1 MAVRAQDFQI
11 PKITHEEVN
20 ENRGVFVI
28 EPLDRGFGYTFGNSL
43 RRVLLSSLEGAAVT
57 SVKLEGVA
65 HEFTTLPGVREDVT
79 DIILNLKQ
87 LVCILHGESPE
98 VEVRLTKRG
107 EGIVTAADI
116 EAPAD
121 LEILNPELEIANLSS
136 KGRLEITL
144 TIGRGR
150 GYVPAEGNRGQAHTI
165 GVIPVDSM
173 FSPIRRVAYDV
184 EAARVGQRTD
194 YDKLILDVTTN
205 GSIDPKDAIA
215 QAAEILIR
223 QLAIFTDLEKMEG
236 FGEAR
241 RPRPSG
247 ADSVGVSLARG
258 MENFPI
264 EELELGV
271 RSYNCLKRVGI
282 ETIGDLVTKTEN
294 ELAAIPNFGKKSI
307 EEVKETLAAAR
318 PAPPR
323 RRGRQRRGG
332 VEADVRH
339 ERSGKKLGRD
349 SAHRKALYANLAGAL
364 IEHGRIKT
372 TVTKAKAV
380 KPIAEQMITLGRRG
394 DLHARRQAIAFLRS
408 RDVVHKLFAEVA
420 PRFEDRPGG
429 YSRIIRIGPRPGDAA
444 EMAYLEL
451 VDEEYVAKEREER
464 DAASPSAAVPRRGG
478 RGGARGARPRRSRSR
493 RRAEAEASRARAE
506 AEADEPAPRATSPR
520 PTTRGLDADADEGA
534 DDRRSRAPPTLRS
547 AERLREARAE
557 EPPADHGERDQLE
570 ARRRSPR

>member
-1 MAVRAQDFQI
+1 MAVRTSLMEFQI
-11 PKITHEEVN
+11 PRIVHEEV
-20 ENRGVFVI
+20 EDNRGVFVI

-57 SVKLEGVA
+57 SVKIEGVA

-98 VEVRLTKRG
+98 VEVRLAKRG
-107 EGIVTAADI
+107 ESVVTAADI

-150 GYVPAEGNRGQAHTI
+150 GYLPAEGNRGQAHTI

-173 FSPIRRVAYDV
+173 FSPINRVAYDV

-215 QAAEILIR
+215 EGAEILIR
-223 QLAIFTDLEKMEG
+223 QLAIFTDLERIEG
-236 FGEAR
+236 FGESA
-241 RPRPSG
+241 G
-247 ADSVGVSLARG
+247 AVDVGDAAVPSLAGG

-282 ETIGDLVTKTEN
+282 ETIGDLVTKSEN

-307 EEVKETLAAAR
+307 EEVKETLAQHGLGL
-318 PAPPR
+318 
-323 RRGRQRRGG
+323 RGSNG
-332 VEADVRH
+332 
-339 ERSGKKLGRD
+339 
-349 SAHRKALYANLAGAL
+349 
-364 IEHGRIKT
+364 
-372 TVTKAKAV
+372 
-380 KPIAEQMITLGRRG
+380 
-394 DLHARRQAIAFLRS
+394 
-408 RDVVHKLFAEVA
+408 AEV
-420 PRFEDRPGG
+420 
-429 YSRIIRIGPRPGDAA
+429 
-444 EMAYLEL
+444 
-451 VDEEYVAKEREER
+451 
-464 DAASPSAAVPRRGG
+464 
-478 RGGARGARPRRSRSR
+478 
-493 RRAEAEASRARAE
+493 
-506 AEADEPAPRATSPR
+506 
-520 PTTRGLDADADEGA
+520 
-534 DDRRSRAPPTLRS
+534 
-547 AERLREARAE
+547 
-557 EPPADHGERDQLE
+557 
-570 ARRRSPR
+570 

>member
-1 MAVRAQDFQI
+1 LAVRAQDFQI

-57 SVKLEGVA
+57 SVKIEGVA

-107 EGIVTAADI
+107 EGVVTAADI

-121 LEILNPELEIANLSS
+121 LEILNPDLEIANLSS

-173 FSPIRRVAYDV
+173 FSPINRVSYDV

-215 QAAEILIR
+215 EAAEILIR
-223 QLAIFTDLEKMEG
+223 QLAIFTDLEKIEG
-236 FGEAR
+236 FGESAAAGGD
-241 RPRPSG
+241 G
-247 ADSVGVSLARG
+247 AGDAALIPNAGG

-282 ETIGDLVTKTEN
+282 ETIGDLVTKSEN

-307 EEVKETLAAAR
+307 EEVKETLAQH
-318 PAPPR
+318 
-323 RRGRQRRGG
+323 GLTLRGG
-332 VEADVRH
+332 
-339 ERSGKKLGRD
+339 SNG
-349 SAHRKALYANLAGAL
+349 S
-364 IEHGRIKT
+364 
-372 TVTKAKAV
+372 
-380 KPIAEQMITLGRRG
+380 
-394 DLHARRQAIAFLRS
+394 
-408 RDVVHKLFAEVA
+408 
-420 PRFEDRPGG
+420 
-429 YSRIIRIGPRPGDAA
+429 
-444 EMAYLEL
+444 EL
-451 VDEEYVAKEREER
+451 
-464 DAASPSAAVPRRGG
+464 
-478 RGGARGARPRRSRSR
+478 
-493 RRAEAEASRARAE
+493 
-506 AEADEPAPRATSPR
+506 
-520 PTTRGLDADADEGA
+520 
-534 DDRRSRAPPTLRS
+534 
-547 AERLREARAE
+547 
-557 EPPADHGERDQLE
+557 
-570 ARRRSPR
+570 

>member
-1 MAVRAQDFQI
+1 MDFQV

-20 ENRGVFVI
+20 DNRGVFVI

-57 SVKLEGVA
+57 SVKIEGVA

-87 LVCILHGESPE
+87 LVCILHGDSPE

-107 EGIVTAADI
+107 EGAVTAADI

-121 LEILNPELEIANLSS
+121 LEILNPDLEIANLSS

-173 FSPIRRVAYDV
+173 FSPINRVAYDV

-205 GSIDPKDAIA
+205 GSLDPKDAIA

-236 FGEAR
+236 FGESAVVTGD
-241 RPRPSG
+241 G
-247 ADSVGVSLARG
+247 AGDSAGVSLAGG

-282 ETIGDLVTKTEN
+282 ETIGDLVTKTES

-307 EEVKETLAAAR
+307 EEVKETLSQH
-318 PAPPR
+318 
-323 RRGRQRRGG
+323 GLTLRGG
-332 VEADVRH
+332 GG
-339 ERSGKKLGRD
+339 S
-349 SAHRKALYANLAGAL
+349 SSNGA
-364 IEHGRIKT
+364 E
-372 TVTKAKAV
+372 
-380 KPIAEQMITLGRRG
+380 
-394 DLHARRQAIAFLRS
+394 S
-408 RDVVHKLFAEVA
+408 
-420 PRFEDRPGG
+420 
-429 YSRIIRIGPRPGDAA
+429 
-444 EMAYLEL
+444 
-451 VDEEYVAKEREER
+451 
-464 DAASPSAAVPRRGG
+464 
-478 RGGARGARPRRSRSR
+478 
-493 RRAEAEASRARAE
+493 
-506 AEADEPAPRATSPR
+506 
-520 PTTRGLDADADEGA
+520 
-534 DDRRSRAPPTLRS
+534 
-547 AERLREARAE
+547 
-557 EPPADHGERDQLE
+557 
-570 ARRRSPR
+570 